1 VPSARRIRRS
11 RRLAA
16 GLALLAASA
25 VLVLAAAC
33 GGGGSGSD
41 DSGSGSAAGNGQN
54 GLTAYAECMSKNGVK
69 LNLPSGGAFP
79 RRSGQPTARQSGAP
93 DGAPGGAMPS
103 GAPGGGPGGAMPSGG
118 PGGAVPGGG
127 GFGRPEG
134 VDDATWQK
142 AQQACQ
148 SVMPS
153 FGPGGGQRNNAA
165 FTAYRNCLSDHGVTL
180 QGGPQD
186 LNTTDPKTAAAVKA
200 CEALR
205 PTARPTGAPSPTS

>member
-1 VPSARRIRRS
+1 MPSTRRS

-33 GGGGSGSD
+33 GGGGGSD
-41 DSGSGSAAGNGQN
+41 DNGDGSTAGNGQN
-54 GLTAYAECMSKNGVK
+54 AFAAYAECMSKNGVK

-79 RRSGQPTARQSGAP
+79 RRSGQPTARPTGAP
-93 DGAPGGAMPS
+93 DGAPPS
-103 GAPGGGPGGAMPSGG
+103 GAPGAPGGPRPSG
-118 PGGAVPGGG
+118 VPGGG

-142 AQQACQ
+142 AQEACR
-148 SVMPS
+148 SAMPS
-153 FGPGGGQRNNAA
+153 FVPGRGQQNSAA
-165 FTAYRNCLSDHGVTL
+165 FTAYRNCLGDHGVTL

-186 LNTTDPKTAAAVKA
+186 LNTADPKTAAAMKA

-205 PTARPTGAPSPTS
+205 PTARPGGAPSPTS

>member
-11 RRLAA
+11 RRLAG
-16 GLALLAASA
+16 GLALLTASA

-33 GGGGSGSD
+33 GGGGNGSD
-41 DSGSGSAAGNGQN
+41 STGEDSAAGNGQN
-54 GLTAYAECMSKNGVK
+54 GFTAYADCMSKNGVK

-79 RRSGQPTARQSGAP
+79 RRSGQPTARPSGAP
-93 DGAPGGAMPS
+93 DGFPGGTMPS
-103 GAPGGGPGGAMPSGG
+103 GAPGGAMPSGG
-118 PGGAVPGGG
+118 PGGGVPGGG

-134 VDDATWQK
+134 VDDTTWQK
-142 AQQACQ
+142 AQQACR

-153 FGPGGGQRNNAA
+153 FGAGGGQRNSAA

-180 QGGPQD
+180 QGGAQD
-186 LNTTDPKTAAAVKA
+186 LNTTDPKTAAAMKA

-205 PTARPTGAPSPTS
+205 PTARPTGAPSATS

>member
-33 GGGGSGSD
+33 GGGGGSD
-41 DSGSGSAAGNGQN
+41 DNGGDGSANGNGQN
-54 GLTAYAECMSKNGVK
+54 AFTAYAECMSKNGVK
-69 LNLPSGGAFP
+69 LNLPSRGAFP
-79 RRSGQPTARQSGAP
+79 RRSGQPTARPTGAP
-93 DGAPGGAMPS
+93 DGVPPSGAPGGAMPS
-103 GAPGGGPGGAMPSGG
+103 GGPDGGAGFR
-118 PGGAVPGGG
+118 G

-142 AQQACQ
+142 AQEACR

-153 FGPGGGQRNNAA
+153 FVPGGGQRNNAA
-165 FTAYRNCLSDHGVTL
+165 FTAYRNCLGDHGVTL
-180 QGGPQD
+180 QDGPQD
-186 LNTTDPKTAAAVKA
+186 LNTADPKTAAAVKA
-200 CEALR
+200 CQALR
-205 PTARPTGAPSPTS
+205 PTARPTGAPSQTS

>member
-11 RRLAA
+11 RRVAA

-33 GGGGSGSD
+33 GEGGSDG
-41 DSGSGSAAGNGQN
+41 DSGDGSANGNGQN
-54 GLTAYAECMSKNGVK
+54 ALTAYAECMSKNGVK

-79 RRSGQPTARQSGAP
+79 RGSGRPTARPTGAPGGAPPSGAP
-93 DGAPGGAMPS
+93 VGAMPS
-103 GAPGGGPGGAMPSGG
+103 GAPGFR
-118 PGGAVPGGG
+118 G
-127 GFGRPEG
+127 GFGRPAG

-142 AQQACQ
+142 AQEACR

-153 FGPGGGQRNNAA
+153 FAPGGGQRNSAA
-165 FTAYRNCLSDHGVTL
+165 FTAYRNCLGDHGVTL
-180 QGGPQD
+180 QDGPQD
-186 LNTTDPKTAAAVKA
+186 LNTADPKTAAAMKA

-205 PTARPTGAPSPTS
+205 PTARPTGAPSQTS

>member
-25 VLVLAAAC
+25 VLMLAAAC
-33 GGGGSGSD
+33 GRGGGSDG
-41 DSGSGSAAGNGQN
+41 DSGDGSADGNGQSAF
-54 GLTAYAECMSKNGVK
+54 TAYAECMSKNGVT
-69 LNLPSGGAFP
+69 LNLPSGGAFS
-79 RRSGQPTARQSGAP
+79 RRSGQPTSAP
-93 DGAPGGAMPS
+93 DGAPPSGVNGGPMPS
-103 GAPGGGPGGAMPSGG
+103 RGPGFR
-118 PGGAVPGGG
+118 G
-127 GFGRPEG
+127 GFDRPEG

-142 AQQACQ
+142 AQETCR

-153 FGPGGGQRNNAA
+153 FVPGGGQRNSAA

-180 QGGPQD
+180 QGGLQD
-186 LNTTDPKTAAAVKA
+186 MSTADRKTAAAMKA

-205 PTARPTGAPSPTS
+205 PTARPTGAPSPMS